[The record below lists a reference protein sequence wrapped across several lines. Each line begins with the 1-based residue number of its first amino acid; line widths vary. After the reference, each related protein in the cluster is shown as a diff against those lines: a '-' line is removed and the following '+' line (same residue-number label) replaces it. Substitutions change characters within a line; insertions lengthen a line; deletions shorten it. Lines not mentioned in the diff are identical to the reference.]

1 MGFQLRSGNNPQF
14 KNMGSSMPMGGH
26 MPRSMGNSAPVE
38 NNMYSHDNDSAFKG
52 KWWKKVKSKVK
63 GAVKKIFGGKKKSSA
78 ATPNWADIH
87 KKIQEAAKK
96 AREEKKRRN
105 LVSAMTDTQGGSN
118 ALDAL
123 RQANP
128 WLPEQG

>member
-26 MPRSMGNSAPVE
+26 MTRSVGNSTPVD
-38 NNMYSHDNDSAFKG
+38 NNTYSHDNDSAFKG

-63 GAVKKIFGGKKKSSA
+63 GAVKKIFGKKKSASTTPDFAEMHRKIRA
-78 ATPNWADIH
+78 AI
-87 KKIQEAAKK
+87 KK
-96 AREEKKRRN
+96 AAAEKKRKK
-105 LVSAMTDTQGGSN
+105 LVAEMADTSVGSN
-118 ALDAL
+118 ALDTL
-123 RQANP
+123 RQSNP